1 MSHLSQGLLS
11 NYNSLTDKHLTG
23 YFSNTRIRRHLQR
36 AGLITRSGR
45 IVSDKEY
52 KHKLI
57 KKTHQR
63 HISEGLAQAI
73 FHRVLE
79 MERLHQAAIKRKL
92 EEFARRERVQKM
104 KMGRSRRYDEDI
116 TRVLSPRPPTGA
128 RDHGKPHS
136 GPEEEHSESSESPGS
151 SQPNTA
157 PGKMQR
163 PVRLKPIH
171 SASASASLKHSS
183 PYRLHEP
190 PPENDLLFN
199 QTMDRKS
206 CRHLTTLEAHH
217 GTSPYLPVINN
228 YVAPVPPVTKRK
240 EGGLKVTPS
249 GTIRGRRLHPTTAP
263 SGTDE
268 PPWLRSSIH
277 QTKVHVNMVYFGKT
291 VHLSNDLIDTSD
303 EVRVFQQHCGGE
315 NLCVFRGYL
324 QEGET
329 FQFISRRHRGFPF
342 SLTFY
347 LNGLQVER
355 LSSCCEFKHKKSSRL
370 GGRHGHFGF
379 SSVEGAAP
387 CYRCILAMG
396 LDTKPIPPPKRKKE
410 VSAQEQSADSPVDA
424 PEMGT
429 ARTQEDAAC
438 RSESDTSPTRDP
450 ETRNKEQTAPVGAKG
465 RDDYEE
471 DFEADDEG
479 PVEEATVKG
488 TSPSP
493 FNHTEKK
500 EEKEASET
508 DDDITSHSGSS
519 SSGSDQEES
528 DSEGI
533 KDEKKD
539 VPEEDQEEAASP
551 TDETEEPQT
560 QVPAATK
567 EETVLDSAGD
577 STEIEI
583 SETSVPSGSEDKQN
597 NRNSEDKTHED
608 TGDGNKEEDEQ
619 ERAKSVQEKLAEAIL
634 KESQCSS
641 EPELSD
647 TSTEE
652 EEGSADKDSTPGKKE
667 EVQTVVEEPR
677 HEESVTEEVEEKQKD
692 LSKTTKEEGDEEQE
706 PLDSCENIKEEKVEE
721 VEEDEKAGVDGDESE
736 EAGGAQLHVDEG
748 NVAQE
753 EKTTDPI
760 DRGESPD
767 AVASENDERKTD
779 QEGDVQPGEV
789 DERTKSREESSV
801 LELSK
806 ETDETDNPEETAA
819 SETVEI
825 KAESSEELEA
835 LSCEEPPEADTERL
849 QQPDSEDTSP
859 ASETEVTEEN
869 PSSSAADPTGEHTAE
884 ETVEDET
891 TTEANDQTSEADE
904 RNNDS
909 EPEKREEEEHVETA
923 MKENEKMSNDGEEEE
938 KKPHLNSDD
947 ITEDENTQEGEND
960 QTEEIGDE
968 NKVDDSITAE
978 ITEVEAG
985 GEENEEEAV
994 KPQNEVN
1001 NIEEQEET
1009 ENDENHER
1017 AENQSIKEEPEA
1029 EVDVKSQVDEKRNV
1043 SDMASEEKDDE
1054 AGKPGEVE
1062 TENKESDNNKEGE
1075 ETTDVIEDTAGG
1087 GKTSEIKEEPEK
1099 REAPDMAEETTKID
1113 SETVAESEE
1122 AADGTETPKT
1132 AEDENINEGTAE
1144 TSEKGEVDAENGEI
1158 SFVDEGK
1165 SNDEEE
1171 EEAAPGGD
1179 QTKSEPVKQS
1189 EEEIKTNVATEDE
1202 NAEVRVESEGSPTQQ
1217 KDDAKEGDNSLEKHN
1232 ESANKDS
1239 EPETSGPEMKEDL
1252 RQEEG
1257 RDNDETGEDE
1267 NDIKSDTDDKIKEL
1281 DLTEDDTNIK
1291 DNVSERALLAD
1302 EYNSAPVDDVDGQL
1316 DKGEVEPE
1324 REKLPE
1330 SGENGDDR
1338 EEASKVSE
1346 EGASVLLKPQTQN
1359 EEADDGGQTVS
1370 VRTDIPEALADE
1382 DSTDMV
1388 TNWIK
1393 MHQSSK
1399 YFETFV
1405 EPLDDLREEDSD
1417 LKESGTDE
1425 ETPSTELAGSESPL
1439 KMKEDETEPEDKTP
1453 TETEETRGEDDQNN
1467 EQTNDALLEKETNE
1481 VKTSLQGEEMDNGTE
1496 EQDGPE
1502 KESQSNMFT
1511 KVESLLGDVTAG
1523 SVFEDESGENVSDFN
1538 VKQADVSLKTRF

>member
-1 MSHLSQGLLS
+1 
-11 NYNSLTDKHLTG
+11 
-23 YFSNTRIRRHLQR
+23 
-36 AGLITRSGR
+36 
-45 IVSDKEY
+45 
-52 KHKLI
+52 
-57 KKTHQR
+57 
-63 HISEGLAQAI
+63 
-73 FHRVLE
+73 
-79 MERLHQAAIKRKL
+79 
-92 EEFARRERVQKM
+92 
-104 KMGRSRRYDEDI
+104 
-116 TRVLSPRPPTGA
+116 
-128 RDHGKPHS
+128 
-136 GPEEEHSESSESPGS
+136 
-151 SQPNTA
+151 
-157 PGKMQR
+157 MQR

-171 SASASASLKHSS
+171 SASASAPLKHSS
-183 PYRLHEP
+183 PYRLHDP
-190 PPENDLLFN
+190 PPGNDLLFN
-199 QTMDRKS
+199 QT
-206 CRHLTTLEAHH
+206 
-217 GTSPYLPVINN
+217 
-228 YVAPVPPVTKRK
+228 
-240 EGGLKVTPS
+240 
-249 GTIRGRRLHPTTAP
+249 
-263 SGTDE
+263 E

-396 LDTKPIPPPKRKKE
+396 LDTKPTPPPKRKKE
-410 VSAQEQSADSPVDA
+410 VSAQEQSADSPDSPVDA
-424 PEMGT
+424 PEMDT
-429 ARTQEDAAC
+429 ERTQEDAAS

-533 KDEKKD
+533 KDEKED

-597 NRNSEDKTHED
+597 NDNSEDKTHED

-619 ERAKSVQEKLAEAIL
+619 ER
-634 KESQCSS
+634 
-641 EPELSD
+641 
-647 TSTEE
+647 
-652 EEGSADKDSTPGKKE
+652 
-667 EVQTVVEEPR
+667 
-677 HEESVTEEVEEKQKD
+677 
-692 LSKTTKEEGDEEQE
+692 
-706 PLDSCENIKEEKVEE
+706 
-721 VEEDEKAGVDGDESE
+721 
-736 EAGGAQLHVDEG
+736 
-748 NVAQE
+748 
-753 EKTTDPI
+753 
-760 DRGESPD
+760 
-767 AVASENDERKTD
+767 
-779 QEGDVQPGEV
+779 
-789 DERTKSREESSV
+789 
-801 LELSK
+801 
-806 ETDETDNPEETAA
+806 
-819 SETVEI
+819 
-825 KAESSEELEA
+825 
-835 LSCEEPPEADTERL
+835 
-849 QQPDSEDTSP
+849 
-859 ASETEVTEEN
+859 
-869 PSSSAADPTGEHTAE
+869 
-884 ETVEDET
+884 
-891 TTEANDQTSEADE
+891 
-904 RNNDS
+904 
-909 EPEKREEEEHVETA
+909 
-923 MKENEKMSNDGEEEE
+923 
-938 KKPHLNSDD
+938 
-947 ITEDENTQEGEND
+947 
-960 QTEEIGDE
+960 
-968 NKVDDSITAE
+968 
-978 ITEVEAG
+978 
-985 GEENEEEAV
+985 
-994 KPQNEVN
+994 VN

-1009 ENDENHER
+1009 ENDENNER

-1029 EVDVKSQVDEKRNV
+1029 EVDVKSQEDEKRNA

-1062 TENKESDNNKEGE
+1062 TENKESDNNEGE
-1075 ETTDVIEDTAGG
+1075 ETTE
-1087 GKTSEIKEEPEK
+1087 
-1099 REAPDMAEETTKID
+1099 
-1113 SETVAESEE
+1113 
-1122 AADGTETPKT
+1122 
-1132 AEDENINEGTAE
+1132 
-1144 TSEKGEVDAENGEI
+1144 
-1158 SFVDEGK
+1158 
-1165 SNDEEE
+1165 
-1171 EEAAPGGD
+1171 
-1179 QTKSEPVKQS
+1179 
-1189 EEEIKTNVATEDE
+1189 
-1202 NAEVRVESEGSPTQQ
+1202 
-1217 KDDAKEGDNSLEKHN
+1217 
-1232 ESANKDS
+1232 
-1239 EPETSGPEMKEDL
+1239 
-1252 RQEEG
+1252 
-1257 RDNDETGEDE
+1257 
-1267 NDIKSDTDDKIKEL
+1267 
-1281 DLTEDDTNIK
+1281 
-1291 DNVSERALLAD
+1291 
-1302 EYNSAPVDDVDGQL
+1302 
-1316 DKGEVEPE
+1316 
-1324 REKLPE
+1324 
-1330 SGENGDDR
+1330 
-1338 EEASKVSE
+1338 
-1346 EGASVLLKPQTQN
+1346 PQTQN

-1382 DSTDMV
+1382 DNTDMV

-1417 LKESGTDE
+1417 LKESGTNE
-1425 ETPSTELAGSESPL
+1425 ETPSKELAGSERPL
-1439 KMKEDETEPEDKTP
+1439 KMKEDEEEPKDKTP

-1467 EQTNDALLEKETNE
+1467 EQTNDALLENETNE

-1523 SVFEDESGENVSDFN
+1523 SVFEDESGES
-1538 VKQADVSLKTRF
+1538 